1 MGLSNDLRKSRHFP
15 RLRTARQLPRSQ
27 NSPGFST
34 RALGCAVPLSLT
46 AWGQGGSRGQMRL
59 LLCSAH
65 GPRPRGKQEA
75 AVRSWGQSSARCQRD
90 EDPGDVQY
98 VRCDAPVTPMGR
110 DTGNG
115 AVRPPTARAVQP
127 VCRDP
132 PASLKPLH
140 IPRTRMEAR
149 FPCPVMERSPGAAQ
163 AAFGW
168 APAPRKVP
176 VGSCGHVGTRA
187 GLPLGGAGCFGCRGF
202 SGPPGHHTL
211 PTERASSC
219 AHLPTRCLVGQLCNR
234 ILTEH
239 LTAWRKHPHPPSCA
253 SGPPPRAPAPPPLT
267 GPRDQLWNPCH
278 SLQTSENKHTARQ
291 PTVTRRRFVTHVPP
305 SRRVCL
311 WDGFSRL
318 HPGQAGPPG
327 AGRLQR
333 CFRRGCRP

>member
-1 MGLSNDLRKSRHFP
+1 MHSKAAASSSELSGLLHTGSGLWVGP
-15 RLRTARQLPRSQ
+15 
-27 NSPGFST
+27 
-34 RALGCAVPLSLT
+34 AVPLSLT

-75 AVRSWGQSSARCQRD
+75 AVRWRGQSSARCQRD

-115 AVRPPTARAVQP
+115 AVRPPTARAAPP
-127 VCRDP
+127 VCRDS

-149 FPCPVMERSPGAAQ
+149 FPCPVMERSPGAVQ

-187 GLPLGGAGCFGCRGF
+187 GLPALPSGGAGCFGCRGF

-253 SGPPPRAPAPPPLT
+253 SGPPPRAPLPSRAQGPALEPVPLT
-267 GPRDQLWNPCH
+267 PNVREQTHRKTANSYTAELCDPRA
-278 SLQTSENKHTARQ
+278 SV
-291 PTVTRRRFVTHVPP
+291 PTCVSMGRVLTPAPWAAGP
-305 SRRVCL
+305 SRCWAPATL
-311 WDGFSRL
+311 F
-318 HPGQAGPPG
+318 QAGLPSLTG
-327 AGRLQR
+327 
-333 CFRRGCRP
+333 

>member
-1 MGLSNDLRKSRHFP
+1 
-15 RLRTARQLPRSQ
+15 
-27 NSPGFST
+27 
-34 RALGCAVPLSLT
+34 
-46 AWGQGGSRGQMRL
+46 MRL

-75 AVRSWGQSSARCQRD
+75 AVRWRGQSSARCQRD

-98 VRCDAPVTPMGR
+98 VRGDAPVTPMGR

-115 AVRPPTARAVQP
+115 AVRPPTARAAQP

-140 IPRTRMEAR
+140 IPRTRMDAR

-176 VGSCGHVGTRA
+176 VGSCGHVGTQA
-187 GLPLGGAGCFGCRGF
+187 GLPALPSGGAGCFGCRGF

-219 AHLPTRCLVGQLCNR
+219 AHLPTRGLVGQLCNR

-253 SGPPPRAPAPPPLT
+253 SGPPPRAPAPPPL
-267 GPRDQLWNPCH
+267 
-278 SLQTSENKHTARQ
+278 
-291 PTVTRRRFVTHVPP
+291 P
-305 SRRVCL
+305 SRA
-311 WDGFSRL
+311 
-318 HPGQAGPPG
+318 QGPALEPVP
-327 AGRLQR
+327 LT
-333 CFRRGCRP
+333 PNVTV